1 MRKRF
6 VLLVSI
12 LFSLS
17 SLMASADVQQPQ
29 KAETIQQEEVDLNVF
44 QNLEVLKLAVV
55 ELSKDTPKEIDKYT
69 TLIDVTSKDLTLIY
83 IYEINTGGKSD
94 ETVRKEDHQR
104 MRDAVTT
111 GTCRSSKRFLK
122 SGISLSYL
130 YNSAVSKEKLFQ
142 FDISQKDCSEF

>member
-1 MRKRF
+1 
-6 VLLVSI
+6 
-12 LFSLS
+12 
-17 SLMASADVQQPQ
+17 MASADVQQPQ

-83 IYEINTGGKSD
+83 IYEINTGVKSD